1 MPSAHGDHMTIIGI
15 DLGTTNSLV
24 AVMDDSGPR
33 TLANEL
39 GEHLTPSVV
48 AMAEDGT
55 LLVGRAAKDR
65 MVVAPDSGRAFFK
78 RDMGTPTTYKFG
90 GRTWTPTECSA
101 AVLRE
106 LKRVAEV
113 TLGQTVD
120 RAVITVPAYFHDSQR
135 QATLEAGK
143 IAGFQVERILNEP
156 TAAALAFG
164 HTHRDHEATLMVF
177 DLGGGTFDVTVLQV
191 FEGVIEVKASGG
203 ESRLGGEDYTDALLE
218 HALKTLG
225 IAADPQRRGRHRQL
239 AEVAKRRL
247 TSEDSTTIEID
258 GRSLPL
264 TRADFAAATSGL
276 TARLRPVVRRCL
288 RDAGLGVDEI
298 DDVLLVGGASRMP
311 MISPYL
317 LDDLKKPGNRSLDPD
332 RVVALGAAVQA
343 ALSARDAAVQDLVL
357 TDVCPHTLGV
367 EIGKRFSQ
375 NDIQNGFFSPII
387 DRNTTVPVSRV
398 ERYSTFHPEQD
409 NIELKIFQGESRLT
423 AENTRLGMMNIKG
436 LRHRKGQEDAGSMDV
451 RFTYD
456 MNGILEVD
464 VTVWSTGAKQT
475 KVIESRPGA
484 LSPKQIEDAIRRLQ
498 PLKIHPKDSLPNRA
512 RIERANRLYPE
523 LVGAAREALTAR
535 LDDFQAAL
543 ESQDPVRIPQ
553 AAAVLDTF
561 LAHFYAEEGEARTP
575 RRDDD
580 DDNVGA

>member
-1 MPSAHGDHMTIIGI
+1 MTIIGI

-24 AVMDDSGPR
+24 AVMDEQGPR

-39 GEHLTPSVV
+39 GDHLTPSIV
-48 AMAEDGT
+48 AVAEDGVV
-55 LLVGRAAKDR
+55 LVGRAAKDR
-65 MVVAPDSGRAFFK
+65 LVAAPESGRAFFK
-78 RDMGTPTTYKFG
+78 RDMGTATTYKFG

-113 TLGQTVD
+113 TLGHAVD

-135 QATLEAGK
+135 QATLEAGR

-164 HTHRDHEATLMVF
+164 HSHREHEATLMVF

-203 ESRLGGEDYTDALLE
+203 ESRLGGEDYTDVLLD
-218 HALKTLG
+218 HVLKTL
-225 IAADPQRRGRHRQL
+225 ALADDPARRGRRRQI

-247 TSEDSTTIEID
+247 ATEESTQVEID
-258 GRSLPL
+258 GHNLPL
-264 TRADFAAATSGL
+264 TRADFANVTSGL

-288 RDAGLGVDEI
+288 RDAGLSIEQL

-332 RVVALGAAVQA
+332 KVVALGAAVQA

-357 TDVCPHTLGV
+357 TDVCPHTLGI

-375 NDIQNGFFSPII
+375 NDVQNGFFSPII

-398 ERYSTFHPEQD
+398 ERYTTFHAEQD

-423 AENTRLGMMNIKG
+423 AENTKLGMMNIKG
-436 LRHRKGQEDAGSMDV
+436 LRHRKGQEHPGCMDV

-464 VTVWSTGAKQT
+464 VTALGTGTRQT

-484 LSPKQIEDAIRRLQ
+484 LTPKQVDEAIKRLQ
-498 PLKIHPKDSLPNRA
+498 PLKLHPKDSLPNRA

-523 LVGAAREALTAR
+523 LVGAAREALAAR
-535 LDDFQAAL
+535 LDQFQAAL
-543 ESQDPVRIPQ
+543 ESQDPTQIQ
-553 AAAVLDTF
+553 QTAAVLDTF
-561 LAHFYAEEGEARTP
+561 LKHFYAEEGESRP
-575 RRDDD
+575 LQPD
-580 DDNVGA
+580 DDNAGA

>member
-1 MPSAHGDHMTIIGI
+1 MAIIGI

-24 AVMDDSGPR
+24 AVMDDNGPR

-39 GEHLTPSVV
+39 GDHLTPSVV

-65 MVVAPDSGRAFFK
+65 LVVAPDSGRAFFK
-78 RDMGTPTTYKFG
+78 RDMGTPTTYRFG
-90 GRTWTPTECSA
+90 GRVWTPTECSA

-113 TLGQTVD
+113 ALGEPVT

-164 HTHRDHEATLMVF
+164 HSNREHEATLVVF

-191 FEGVIEVKASGG
+191 FDGVIEVKASGG
-203 ESRLGGEDYTDALLE
+203 ESRLGGEDYTDALLD
-218 HALKTLG
+218 HVMKSMGL
-225 IAADPQRRGRHRQL
+225 AADPARQGRRRQL
-239 AEVAKRRL
+239 IEVAKRRL
-247 TSEDSTTIEID
+247 AGDESATVEIE
-258 GRSLPL
+258 GKHLTL
-264 TRADFAAATSGL
+264 TRGDFAQITSAL

-288 RDAGLGVDEI
+288 RDANLGIDEV

-332 RVVALGAAVQA
+332 KVVALGAAVQA

-367 EIGKRFSQ
+367 EIAKRFSAQ
-375 NDIQNGFFSPII
+375 DVQPGFFSPII

-398 ERYSTFHPEQD
+398 ERYNTFGPDQD
-409 NIELKIFQGESRLT
+409 MIELQVFQGESRLT
-423 AENTRLGMMNIKG
+423 AENTRLGAMKVHG
-436 LRHRKGQEDAGSMDV
+436 LRHKPGQQEPGTIDV

-464 VTVWSTGAKQT
+464 VTVVSTGIKQT
-475 KVIESRPGA
+475 KVIESRPGS
-484 LSPKQIEDAIRRLQ
+484 LSAKQIEDAIRRLQ
-498 PLKIHPKDSLPNRA
+498 PLKIHPRDSLPNRA

-535 LDDFQAAL
+535 LDDFQGAL
-543 ESQDPVRIPQ
+543 ESQDPLRIQQ

-575 RRDDD
+575 ERDDD
-580 DDNVGA
+580 AGA

>member
-1 MPSAHGDHMTIIGI
+1 MQVSDGDHMAIIGI

-24 AVMDDSGPR
+24 AVMDDQGPR

-39 GEHLTPSVV
+39 GDHLTPSAV

-65 MVVAPDSGRAFFK
+65 LVVAPDSGRAFFK
-78 RDMGTPTTYKFG
+78 RDMGTSTTYRFG
-90 GRTWTPTECSA
+90 GRVWTPTECSA
-101 AVLRE
+101 AILRE

-113 TLGQTVD
+113 SLGEPVT

-164 HTHRDHEATLMVF
+164 HSNREHEATLMVF

-191 FEGVIEVKASGG
+191 FDGVIEVKASGG

-218 HALKTLG
+218 HVIKNGG
-225 IAADPQRRGRHRQL
+225 ITNDPARHGRHRQI

-247 TSEDSTTIEID
+247 SSDESTTIEVD
-258 GRSLPL
+258 GRSVTI
-264 TRADFAAATSGL
+264 TRADFSAATSGL

-288 RDAGLGVDEI
+288 RDAGLDIDGI

-317 LDDLKKPGNRSLDPD
+317 FDDLKKPGNRSLDPD

-367 EIGKRFSQ
+367 EIAKRFGH
-375 NDIQNGFFSPII
+375 NDVQPGFFSPII

-409 NIELKIFQGESRLT
+409 SIELQIYQGESRLT
-423 AENTRLGMMNIKG
+423 AENTKLGAMNIRG
-436 LRHRKGQEDAGSMDV
+436 LRHRTGQNDPGSMEV

-464 VTVWSTGAKQT
+464 VTVLSTGAKQT

-484 LSPKQIEDAIRRLQ
+484 LSAKQIEDAIRRLQ

-535 LDDFQAAL
+535 LDDFQGAL
-543 ESQDPVRIPQ
+543 ESQDPVQIQQ

-561 LAHFYAEEGEARTP
+561 LAHFYAEEGEARP
-575 RRDDD
+575 PERDD
-580 DDNVGA
+580 NAGA

>member
-1 MPSAHGDHMTIIGI
+1 MPSAHGDHMAIIGI

-177 DLGGGTFDVTVLQV
+177 DLGGSSPPGIESDISDRRGYPKIGEAADDEGSSVITDRTTTAACHAGYGTPRSTTA
-191 FEGVIEVKASGG
+191 GVPP
-203 ESRLGGEDYTDALLE
+203 ESR
-218 HALKTLG
+218 
-225 IAADPQRRGRHRQL
+225 RGVCQVR
-239 AEVAKRRL
+239 
-247 TSEDSTTIEID
+247 T
-258 GRSLPL
+258 
-264 TRADFAAATSGL
+264 
-276 TARLRPVVRRCL
+276 TARSARQRCL
-288 RDAGLGVDEI
+288 H
-298 DDVLLVGGASRMP
+298 
-311 MISPYL
+311 
-317 LDDLKKPGNRSLDPD
+317 RSCAC
-332 RVVALGAAVQA
+332 R
-343 ALSARDAAVQDLVL
+343 
-357 TDVCPHTLGV
+357 
-367 EIGKRFSQ
+367 
-375 NDIQNGFFSPII
+375 
-387 DRNTTVPVSRV
+387 
-398 ERYSTFHPEQD
+398 
-409 NIELKIFQGESRLT
+409 
-423 AENTRLGMMNIKG
+423 
-436 LRHRKGQEDAGSMDV
+436 
-451 RFTYD
+451 
-456 MNGILEVD
+456 
-464 VTVWSTGAKQT
+464 
-475 KVIESRPGA
+475 
-484 LSPKQIEDAIRRLQ
+484 IEDR
-498 PLKIHPKDSLPNRA
+498 
-512 RIERANRLYPE
+512 
-523 LVGAAREALTAR
+523 
-535 LDDFQAAL
+535 
-543 ESQDPVRIPQ
+543 
-553 AAAVLDTF
+553 
-561 LAHFYAEEGEARTP
+561 
-575 RRDDD
+575 
-580 DDNVGA
+580 

>member
-1 MPSAHGDHMTIIGI
+1 MTIIGI

-24 AVMDDSGPR
+24 AVMGEDGPR

-39 GEHLTPSVV
+39 GDHLTPSVV
-48 AMAEDGT
+48 AVAEDGAV
-55 LLVGRAAKDR
+55 LVGRAAKDR
-65 MVVAPDSGRAFFK
+65 LVVAPESGRAFFK
-78 RDMGTPTTYKFG
+78 RDMGTPAKYRFG
-90 GRTWTPTECSA
+90 GREWTPTECSA

-113 TLGQTVD
+113 ALGQAVEH
-120 RAVITVPAYFHDSQR
+120 AVITVPAYFHDSQR
-135 QATLEAGK
+135 QATMEAGR
-143 IAGFQVERILNEP
+143 IAGFKVERILNEP

-164 HTHRDHEATLMVF
+164 HSHRDHEATLVVF

-203 ESRLGGEDYTDALLE
+203 ESRLGGEDYTDALLA

-225 IAADPQRRGRHRQL
+225 LAADPQRHGRWRQV

-247 TSEDSTTIEID
+247 TTDDTTTLDFD
-258 GRSLPL
+258 GRTLAL
-264 TRADFAAATSGL
+264 TRMDFANATSAL

-288 RDAGLGVDEI
+288 RDAGLEI
-298 DDVLLVGGASRMP
+298 DGIDEVLLVGGASRMP
-311 MISPYL
+311 MVGAYL
-317 LDDLKKPGNRSLDPD
+317 LDDLKQAGDRRLDPD

-343 ALSARDAAVQDLVL
+343 ALSARDEAVQDLVL
-357 TDVCPHTLGV
+357 TDVCPHTLGI
-367 EIGKRFSQ
+367 EIGKRFAQ
-375 NDIQNGFFSPII
+375 NEVQQGFFSPII

-409 NIELKIFQGESRLT
+409 VIELEIFQGESRLT
-423 AENTRLGMMNIKG
+423 SENTRLGTMTIKG
-436 LRHRKGQEDAGSMDV
+436 LRHRPEQKNPGSMDV

-464 VTVWSTGAKQT
+464 VTVLGTGARQA

-484 LSPKQIEDAIRRLQ
+484 LTPKQIEEAIRRLK
-498 PLKIHPKDSLPNRA
+498 PLKLHPRDSLPNRA

-535 LDDFQAAL
+535 LDDFHAAL
-543 ESQDPVRIPQ
+543 EAQEPTRIHQ

-561 LAHFYAEEGEARTP
+561 LGHFYAEEDEARRP
-575 RRDDD
+575 DRDEPT
-580 DDNVGA
+580 GA